1 MNATAT
7 QPMPEGSESFIAR
20 LRPPK
25 GFWLGGAIGWG
36 LAMALSFQL
45 SIHLFGR
52 ATSSHDLALTLIYGF
67 GGMLG
72 WLVALPCIR
81 AVTYKAAPQAVLAAW
96 LLLLGVVSVG
106 AIAGVYALQYRTLYA
121 HWHAPFPSRIWV
133 YQQIFTTASA
143 LYQFAVLGLRHL
155 MPTGLVL
162 LLALSILMARRSR

>member
-1 MNATAT
+1 
-7 QPMPEGSESFIAR
+7 MPEGSERFIAR
-20 LRPPK
+20 LLPPK
-25 GFWLGGAIGWG
+25 GFWLGGAIGWA

-45 SIHLFGR
+45 SVHLFGR

-81 AVTYKAAPQAVLAAW
+81 AVTHKAAPQTVLAAW
-96 LLLLGVVSVG
+96 LLLLGVVTVG
-106 AIAGVYALQYRTLYA
+106 AIAGVYALQYRTFYA
-121 HWHAPFPSRIWV
+121 HWHAPFLSRIWA

-155 MPTGLVL
+155 LPAGLAMLLVL
-162 LLALSILMARRSR
+162 SLVMARRSR